1 MDISIFGLGY
11 VGTVVAGCF
20 AKAGHRVVGVDTEQ
34 TKVELINSGR
44 SPIIEAEIE
53 DLLAAGVASGSVRAT
68 TDAAEAVAAT
78 ELSLLCVGTPS
89 QTSGELD
96 LTYIRRVCEDIGAV
110 LRVKAARH
118 VVVVRSTVLPGTI
131 RDVVIPALER
141 TSGKKFDV
149 DFGVVM
155 NPEFLRESTAVA
167 DFYAPPKTVI
177 GSKNRADGELVA
189 RLYAGIDAPLIHTAI
204 EVAETVKYCDNIFHA
219 LKITFGNEVGA
230 LCKAIGVDSHEVMR
244 IFCQDTKLNLSPAY
258 LKPGFAYGGSCLPKD
273 LRAMTWLAR
282 SRDVEIPMLSHIAP
296 SNDAQIRNAL
306 RLITADGKK
315 KIAVLGF
322 AFKGGTDDLRE
333 SPIVTVVEALLG
345 KGCDL
350 RLFDP
355 YVNTARLVG
364 ANRRYIEQHI
374 PHIAK
379 LMVGSADE
387 AVAGADTVLIG
398 NINEAYSPALSGL
411 GAEQRVI
418 DLTSSGRAPE
428 TSARYERL
436 AG

>member
-34 TKVELINSGR
+34 TKVDLINSGR

-53 DLLAAGVASGSVRAT
+53 DLLAAGVASGTVRAT
-68 TDAAEAVAAT
+68 TDAADAVATT

-110 LRVKAARH
+110 LREKAARH

-177 GSKNRADGELVA
+177 GSRNRADGELVA

-296 SNDAQIRNAL
+296 SNDTQIRNAL

-379 LMVGSADE
+379 LMVGSAEE

-398 NINEAYSPALSGL
+398 NINEAYSPALAGL
-411 GAEQRVI
+411 AAEQRVI
-418 DLTSSGRAPE
+418 DLTSSGKAPA
-428 TSARYERL
+428 TPARYERL

>member
-34 TKVELINSGR
+34 TKVDLINSGR

-53 DLLAAGVASGSVRAT
+53 DLLAAGVASGTVRAT

-110 LRVKAARH
+110 LREKAARH

-177 GSKNRADGELVA
+177 GSRNRADGELVA
-189 RLYAGIDAPLIHTAI
+189 RLYSGIDAPLIHTAI

-244 IFCQDTKLNLSPAY
+244 IFCRDTKLNLSPAY

-296 SNDAQIRNAL
+296 SNDTQIRNAL

-379 LMVGSADE
+379 LMVGSAEE
-387 AVAGADTVLIG
+387 AVAEADTVLIG
-398 NINEAYSPALSGL
+398 NINEAYSPALAGL

-418 DLTSSGRAPE
+418 DLTSSGKAPA
-428 TSARYERL
+428 TPARYERL

>member
-34 TKVELINSGR
+34 TKVDLINSGR

-53 DLLAAGVASGSVRAT
+53 ELLAAGVASGTVRAT

-110 LRVKAARH
+110 LREKAARH

-141 TSGKKFDV
+141 TSGKKFDG

-177 GSKNRADGELVA
+177 GSRNRADGELVA

-306 RLITADGKK
+306 RLISADGKK

-379 LMVGSADE
+379 VMVGSAEE

-398 NINEAYSPALSGL
+398 NINEAYSPALAGL
-411 GAEQRVI
+411 DAGQRII
-418 DLTSSGRAPE
+418 DLTSSGKAPA
-428 TSARYERL
+428 TPARYERL

>member
-1 MDISIFGLGY
+1 MNISIFGLGY

-20 AKAGHRVVGVDTEQ
+20 AKAGHRVIGVDTEQ
-34 TKVELINSGR
+34 TKVDLINSGR

-53 DLLAAGVASGSVRAT
+53 GLLATGVASGTVSAT
-68 TDAAEAVAAT
+68 TSAAEAVAAT

-89 QTSGELD
+89 QSSGELD
-96 LTYIRRVCEDIGAV
+96 LTYIRRVCEDIGGI
-110 LRVKAARH
+110 LRNKAARH

-141 TSGKKFDV
+141 TSGKVFDR

-155 NPEFLRESTAVA
+155 NPEFLREGTAVA

-177 GSKNRADGELVA
+177 GSKNRADGKLVA
-189 RLYAGIDAPLIHTAI
+189 GLYSGINAPLIHTAI

-230 LCKAIGVDSHEVMR
+230 LCKAIGVDSSEVMR

-273 LRAMTWLAR
+273 LRALTWLAR
-282 SRDVEIPMLSHIAP
+282 SRDIEIPMLSHIAP

-306 RLITADGKK
+306 RLITSVGKK
-315 KIAVLGF
+315 RIAVLGF

-333 SPIVTVVEALLG
+333 SPIVTVIEALIG
-345 KGCDL
+345 KGCEL

-364 ANRRYIEQHI
+364 ANRRYIENHI

-379 LMVGSADE
+379 LMVGSAEE
-387 AVAGADTVLIG
+387 AVAEADTVLIG
-398 NINEAYSPALSGL
+398 NINELYSSALAGL
-411 GAEQRVI
+411 SAEQRVI
-418 DLTSSGRAPE
+418 DLTSSGKKPATP
-428 TSARYERL
+428 AKYERL

>member
-1 MDISIFGLGY
+1 MNISIFGLGY

-20 AKAGHRVVGVDTEQ
+20 AKAGHRVIGVDTERA
-34 TKVELINSGR
+34 KVDLINSGR

-53 DLLAAGVASGSVRAT
+53 ELLAAGVATGTVRAT
-68 TDAAEAVAAT
+68 TDARDAVEAT

-89 QTSGELD
+89 QPSGELD

-110 LRVKAARH
+110 LRGKAARH

-141 TSGKKFDV
+141 SSEKNFDV
-149 DFGVVM
+149 EFGVVM

-177 GSKNRADGELVA
+177 GSRNRADGELVA
-189 RLYAGIDAPLIHTAI
+189 RLYEGISAPLIHTAL

-230 LCKAIGVDSHEVMR
+230 LCKSIGVDSHEVMR

-273 LRAMTWLAR
+273 LRALTWLAR
-282 SRDVEIPMLSHIAP
+282 SRDIEIPMLSHITP
-296 SNDAQIRNAL
+296 SNDAQIRSAL
-306 RLITADGKK
+306 RLITSDGKR

-345 KGCDL
+345 KGCEL

-364 ANRRYIEQHI
+364 ANRRYIEGHI

-379 LMVGSADE
+379 LMVASAEE
-387 AVAGADTVLIG
+387 AVAGVDTVLIG
-398 NINEAYSPALSGL
+398 NINTAYAPALATL
-411 GAEQRVI
+411 TAEQRVI
-418 DLTSSGRAPE
+418 DLTISGKASA
-428 TSARYERL
+428 TAARYERL
-436 AG
+436 VG

>member
-1 MDISIFGLGY
+1 MNISIFGLGY

-20 AKAGHRVVGVDTEQ
+20 AKAGHRVIGVDTEQ
-34 TKVELINSGR
+34 TKVDLINSGR

-53 DLLAAGVASGSVRAT
+53 GLLATGVASGTVSAT
-68 TDAAEAVAAT
+68 TSAAEAVAAT

-89 QTSGELD
+89 QSSGELD
-96 LTYIRRVCEDIGAV
+96 LTYIRRVCEDIGGI
-110 LRVKAARH
+110 LRNKAARH

-141 TSGKKFDV
+141 TSGKVFDR

-155 NPEFLRESTAVA
+155 NPEFLREGTAVA

-177 GSKNRADGELVA
+177 GSKNRADGKLVA
-189 RLYAGIDAPLIHTAI
+189 GLYSGINAPLIHTAI

-230 LCKAIGVDSHEVMR
+230 LCKAIGVDSYEVMR

-273 LRAMTWLAR
+273 LRALTWLAR
-282 SRDVEIPMLSHIAP
+282 SRDIEIPMLSHIAP

-306 RLITADGKK
+306 RLITSDGKK
-315 KIAVLGF
+315 RIAVLGF

-333 SPIVTVVEALLG
+333 SPIVTVIEALIG
-345 KGCDL
+345 KGCEL

-364 ANRRYIEQHI
+364 ANRRYIENHI

-379 LMVGSADE
+379 LMVGSAEE
-387 AVAGADTVLIG
+387 AVAEADTVLIG
-398 NINEAYSPALSGL
+398 NINELYSSALAGL
-411 GAEQRVI
+411 SAEQRVI
-418 DLTSSGRAPE
+418 DLTSSGKKPATP
-428 TSARYERL
+428 AKYERL

>member
-1 MDISIFGLGY
+1 MNISIFGLGY

-20 AKAGHRVVGVDTEQ
+20 AKAGHRVTGVDTEQ

-53 DLLAAGVASGSVRAT
+53 ELLSAGVAAGTVRAT
-68 TDAAEAVAAT
+68 TNAADAVGAT

-110 LRVKAARH
+110 LRGKATRH

-141 TSGKKFDV
+141 TSGKVFDK

-177 GSKNRADGELVA
+177 GSRNRADGELVA
-189 RLYAGIDAPLIHTAI
+189 RLYEGIDAPLIHTSI

-230 LCKAIGVDSHEVMR
+230 LCKAIGVDSYEVMR

-273 LRAMTWLAR
+273 LRALTWLAR
-282 SRDVEIPMLSHIAP
+282 SRDVEIPMLAHISP
-296 SNDAQIRNAL
+296 SNDAQIKNAL
-306 RLITADGKK
+306 RLIMSEGKRR
-315 KIAVLGF
+315 IAVLGF

-333 SPIVTVVEALLG
+333 SPLVTVIEALLG
-345 KGCDL
+345 KGCEL

-355 YVNTARLVG
+355 FVNTARLVG
-364 ANRRYIEQHI
+364 ANRRYIEGHI

-379 LMVGSADE
+379 LMVSSAEE
-387 AVAGADTVLIG
+387 AVAVAETVLIG
-398 NINEAYSPALSGL
+398 NINQDYAPALAKL
-411 GAEQRVI
+411 TAEQRVI
-418 DLTSSGRAPE
+418 DLTSSGKKPA
-428 TSARYERL
+428 TAARYERL

>member
-1 MDISIFGLGY
+1 MNISIFGLGY

-20 AKAGHRVVGVDTEQ
+20 AKAGHRVIGVDTEQ
-34 TKVELINSGR
+34 TKVELINAGH

-53 DLLAAGVASGSVRAT
+53 DLLATGVSTGTVSAT
-68 TDAAEAVAAT
+68 TNAAEAVAAT
-78 ELSLLCVGTPS
+78 EVSLLCVGTPS
-89 QTSGELD
+89 QQSGELD
-96 LTYIRRVCEDIGAV
+96 LTYIRRVCEDIGGI
-110 LRVKAARH
+110 LRNKSARH

-141 TSGKKFDV
+141 TSGKVFNR

-155 NPEFLRESTAVA
+155 NPEFLREGTAVA

-177 GSKNRADGELVA
+177 GAKNRADGELVA
-189 RLYAGIDAPLIHTAI
+189 GLYAGINAPLIHTAI

-230 LCKAIGVDSHEVMR
+230 LCKAIGVDSYEVMR

-273 LRAMTWLAR
+273 LRALTWLAR

-306 RLITADGKK
+306 RLITSDGKK
-315 KIAVLGF
+315 RIAVLGF

-333 SPIVTVVEALLG
+333 SPIVTVIEALIG

-364 ANRRYIEQHI
+364 ANRRYIEHHI

-379 LMVGSADE
+379 LMVGSAEE
-387 AVAGADTVLIG
+387 AVAEADTVLIG
-398 NINEAYSPALSGL
+398 NINQAYAEALAGLS
-411 GAEQRVI
+411 ADQRVI
-418 DLTSSGRAPE
+418 DLTSSGKKPATP
-428 TSARYERL
+428 AKYERL